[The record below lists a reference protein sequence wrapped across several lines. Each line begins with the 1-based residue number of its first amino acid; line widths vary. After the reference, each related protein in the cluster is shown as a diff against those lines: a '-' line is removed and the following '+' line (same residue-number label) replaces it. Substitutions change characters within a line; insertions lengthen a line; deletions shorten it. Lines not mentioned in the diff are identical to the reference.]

1 MTKLL
6 ERGCYYSATTL
17 IISAVRIFMECKEAA
32 GRRITM
38 RLPNTDD
45 FEVSYYFHITFPM
58 KITKMAEK
66 GVQ

>member
-1 MTKLL
+1 
-6 ERGCYYSATTL
+6 
-17 IISAVRIFMECKEAA
+17 MECKEAA